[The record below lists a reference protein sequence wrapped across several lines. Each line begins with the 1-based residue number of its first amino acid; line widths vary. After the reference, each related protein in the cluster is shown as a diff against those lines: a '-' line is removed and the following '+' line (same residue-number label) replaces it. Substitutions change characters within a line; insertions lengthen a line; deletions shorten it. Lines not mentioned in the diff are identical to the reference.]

1 MILVTGANG
10 RTGRAV
16 LEMLHSRG
24 ASVRAMVRDA
34 AKATGLLATEVAVAD
49 FSQPRTLPSVLE
61 GIDSVYLT
69 SAPDPEQVTMHRNL
83 IRAAAQAGVRY
94 IVRHSVRGA
103 DDNSPIKIARWHA
116 ASQRELESSG
126 VAWTHLQPVF
136 NMQNFLRFASSIQ
149 SHGTFFAP
157 MHDGAISMVDARD
170 VASVAVEALTAAG
183 HEEQTYLVTG
193 PEPLTFADAAQQ
205 LSNVLGRPIR
215 YIDVSPEQARTG
227 MLAAGMPE
235 WYVQDMLGFYAF
247 YATGAGAYV
256 SDVVPRLVG
265 RPGRRFRKFV
275 EDHRATFDASG

>member
-1 MILVTGANG
+1 
-10 RTGRAV
+10 
-16 LEMLHSRG
+16 
-24 ASVRAMVRDA
+24 
-34 AKATGLLATEVAVAD
+34 
-49 FSQPRTLPSVLE
+49 
-61 GIDSVYLT
+61 
-69 SAPDPEQVTMHRNL
+69 MHRNL

-157 MHDGAISMVDARD
+157 MRDGAISMVDARD

-193 PEPLTFADAAQQ
+193 PEPLAFADAAQQ

-215 YIDVSPEQARTG
+215 YIDVLPSKLAPACSQRVCRSG
-227 MLAAGMPE
+227 MCKTCLGSMRSMP
-235 WYVQDMLGFYAF
+235 
-247 YATGAGAYV
+247 
-256 SDVVPRLVG
+256 RG
-265 RPGRRFRKFV
+265 RA
-275 EDHRATFDASG
+275 HM